1 MPERYQRGNGKL
13 AVRVEHACKT
23 RYGAKRMRDRSPDK
37 TRGGAAPGRAPG
49 VVATRRVST
58 IDWATSEH
66 LQTLVDNTTTPI
78 YVKDAAGRYLLI
90 NRQYE
95 LIFHVSREDF
105 LGRSDADFFS
115 PDVARALR
123 TNDLEVMRRNEPV
136 EFEESVPH
144 EDGSVHTYISVKFPL
159 RDEHGRPEGIC
170 GISTDITHRQA
181 AELRLRR
188 LAQQLVTI
196 REEERQRL
204 SFRIHDE
211 ICQEL
216 TGVTFMLAAAQ
227 RRLTPEAAGD
237 SIAEIARANGQ
248 LMHVIDHLR
257 SVARG
262 LHPVLL
268 RDLGLAESLRA
279 LAQTLS
285 TPRITIDLDVADALP
300 ELGADVSLAV
310 YRITQESV
318 LNAVRH
324 ADATRIRVA
333 LAGDADAIR
342 LRIADDGCGF
352 DARATTPRGLGLLG
366 MEQRA
371 IAVGGGL
378 RVESEPGHGTCVSFD
393 CHPSRKQGTA

>member
-1 MPERYQRGNGKL
+1 M
-13 AVRVEHACKT
+13 EHACET
-23 RYGAKRMRDRSPDK
+23 RYGDVRMRDRPSESKP
-37 TRGGAAPGRAPG
+37 RAAARRTAGI
-49 VVATRRVST
+49 VATRRVSA

-66 LQTLVDNTTTPI
+66 LQSLVDNTTTPI

-95 LIFHVSREDF
+95 LIFHVAREDF
-105 LGRSDADFFS
+105 LGRTDADFFPS
-115 PDVARALR
+115 DVARALR
-123 TNDLEVMRRNEPV
+123 ENDLEVMRRDEPV

-144 EDGSVHTYISVKFPL
+144 DDGSVHTYISVKFPL

-170 GISTDITHRQA
+170 GISTDITVRQA
-181 AELRLRR
+181 AELQLRR

-227 RRLTPEAAGD
+227 RRLTPETGADA
-237 SIAEIARANGQ
+237 IAELDRANGQ

-285 TPRITIDLDVADALP
+285 TPRITIDLDVDDTLPALA
-300 ELGADVSLAV
+300 ADVSLAV

-324 ADATRIRVA
+324 ADAKRIRVT
-333 LAGDADAIR
+333 LAADGAAIR
-342 LRIADDGCGF
+342 LRVADDGRGF
-352 DARATTPRGLGLLG
+352 DARAATPRGLGLLG

-371 IAVGGGL
+371 IAVGGTL
-378 RVESEPGHGTCVSFD
+378 AVDSEPGGGTRVSFE
-393 CHPSRKQGTA
+393 CQPWGKQPAT

>member
-1 MPERYQRGNGKL
+1 
-13 AVRVEHACKT
+13 
-23 RYGAKRMRDRSPDK
+23 MRDRSSDPPARSK
-37 TRGGAAPGRAPG
+37 TAPTGAAS
-49 VVATRRVST
+49 VVATRRVSAV
-58 IDWATSEH
+58 DWATSEH
-66 LQTLVDNTTTPI
+66 LQSLVDNTTTPI

-95 LIFHVSREDF
+95 SIFHVNREDF
-105 LGRSDADFFS
+105 LGRTDADFF
-115 PDVARALR
+115 PRDVAHALR
-123 TNDLEVMRRNEPV
+123 ENDLEVMRRDEPV
-136 EFEESVPH
+136 EFVESVPH
-144 EDGSVHTYISVKFPL
+144 DDGDVHTYISVKFPL

-170 GISTDITHRQA
+170 GISTDITLRQA
-181 AELRLRR
+181 AELQLRR

-216 TGVTFMLAAAQ
+216 TGVTFMLAAAR
-227 RRLTPEAAGD
+227 RRLSPEAAEP
-237 SIAEIARANGQ
+237 SAELERASTQ

-268 RDLGLAESLRA
+268 RDLGLAESLRS

-285 TPRITIDLDVADALP
+285 TPRVTIELDVADQLP
-300 ELGADVSLAV
+300 ELGAELALAV

-324 ADATRIRVA
+324 ADAKRIRVTVTVDRGA
-333 LAGDADAIR
+333 LH
-342 LRIADDGCGF
+342 LLIADDGRGF

-371 IAVGGGL
+371 IAVGGAL
-378 RVESEPGHGTCVSFD
+378 RVDSEPERGTRVAFD
-393 CHPSRKQGTA
+393 CPPASRAPTA

>member
-1 MPERYQRGNGKL
+1 
-13 AVRVEHACKT
+13 
-23 RYGAKRMRDRSPDK
+23 MRNRSSDK
-37 TRGGAAPGRAPG
+37 TRGGAGSARAAR

-66 LQTLVDNTTTPI
+66 LQSLVDNTTTPI

-95 LIFHVSREDF
+95 LIFHVNREDF
-105 LGRSDADFFS
+105 LGRTDADFFH
-115 PDVARALR
+115 PDFARALR

-170 GISTDITHRQA
+170 GISTDITLRQA
-181 AELRLRR
+181 AELQLRR

-227 RRLTPEAAGD
+227 RRLTSETAGD
-237 SIAEIARANGQ
+237 SSAEIARANSQ

-285 TPRITIDLDVADALP
+285 TPRITIDLDVAAALP

-324 ADATRIRVA
+324 ADAKCIRVT
-333 LAGDADAIR
+333 LAHDGAAIR
-342 LRIADDGCGF
+342 LRIEDDGRGF

-371 IAVGGGL
+371 IAVGGAL
-378 RVESEPGHGTCVSFD
+378 DVESEPGHGTRVSFVCD
-393 CHPSRKQGTA
+393 PSKKGPS

>member
-1 MPERYQRGNGKL
+1 MEATRD
-13 AVRVEHACKT
+13 T
-23 RYGAKRMRDRSPDK
+23 RYGAVRMGNRPPSTQRSSD
-37 TRGGAAPGRAPG
+37 AAKGIVG
-49 VVATRRVST
+49 LVTTRRLSAA
-58 IDWATSEH
+58 DWATSEH
-66 LQTLVDNTTTPI
+66 LQSLVDNTTTPI

-95 LIFHVSREDF
+95 LIFHVAREEF
-105 LGRSDADFFS
+105 LGRTDEEFFA

-123 TNDLEVMRRNEPV
+123 ENDLEVMRRDQPV

-144 EDGSVHTYISVKFPL
+144 DDGSIHTYISVKFPL

-170 GISTDITHRQA
+170 GISTDITLRQA
-181 AELRLRR
+181 AELQLRR

-216 TGVTFMLAAAQ
+216 TGVTFMLAAAH
-227 RRLTPEAAGD
+227 RRLAPAGGEGVPEL
-237 SIAEIARANGQ
+237 ERATTE

-257 SVARG
+257 SVARA

-279 LAQTLS
+279 LVQTLS
-285 TPRITIDLDVADALP
+285 TPRITIELDVVDALP
-300 ELGADVSLAV
+300 ELGGDVALAV

-324 ADATRIRVA
+324 ADAKRIRISLGHEPGTIHLVV
-333 LAGDADAIR
+333 
-342 LRIADDGCGF
+342 ADDGCGF
-352 DARATTPRGLGLLG
+352 DARAGTPRGLGLLG

-371 IAVGGGL
+371 IAVGGSL
-378 RVESEPGHGTCVSFD
+378 RVESEVGHGTQVRFD
-393 CHPSRKQGTA
+393 CHPSGKQPSP